1 MRSDGGWS
9 DTTTNDEQL
18 RRAVLAALEW
28 EPLVEAA
35 QVDVAVCAGVV
46 TLLGCVSSYAIQWG
60 AEQAAQ
66 RVAAA
71 VVRSSMTVTL
81 PSGCQRNDADITRS
95 AESVLR
101 WMTVLPTGCVQVA
114 VEAGCITLSGV
125 VDRAYQK
132 QAATGGVRHLMGVTG
147 VSDCI
152 AVRPGSQSMASLS
165 MP

>member
-1 MRSDGGWS
+1 M
-9 DTTTNDEQL
+9 TTNDEQL
-18 RRAVLAALEW
+18 RQAVIAALEW
-28 EPLVEAA
+28 EPSIEAA
-35 QVDVAVCAGVV
+35 QLDVNVCAGVV
-46 TLLGCVSSYAIQWG
+46 TLLGRVSSYAIQWG

-71 VVRSSMTVTL
+71 GVVRSSMTVTL
-81 PSGCQRNDADITRS
+81 PSGCQRDDANITRS

-101 WMTVLPTGCVQVA
+101 WMTVLPTGSVQVA
-114 VEAGCITLSGV
+114 VEAGCITLSGM

-152 AVRPGSQSMASLS
+152 AVRPGTPSMVSLS

>member
-1 MRSDGGWS
+1 M
-9 DTTTNDEQL
+9 TTNDEQL
-18 RRAVLAALEW
+18 RRAVISALEW
-28 EPLVEAA
+28 EPSVDAA
-35 QVDVAVCAGVV
+35 QVDVTVCAGVV

-66 RVAAA
+66 RVAATCI
-71 VVRSSMTVTL
+71 VRSSMAVTL
-81 PSGCQRNDADITRS
+81 PSGCRRDDADITRS

-101 WMTVLPTGCVQVA
+101 WMTVLPTGSVQVA

-152 AVRPGSQSMASLS
+152 AVRSPARSMASPS